1 MRAFFPLRRASGIG
15 RRCLLLLYPELRG
28 IQPGRWAN
36 ALERARQAE
45 LTLVERA
52 GFVAAVGFAAW
63 LLRPLADPGAVLVL
77 RYIEQF
83 MLALPVIALLVSPL
97 LVRRTRRG
105 LRREAG
111 SSHGDE
117 PCPEPQAATRTAPGP
132 VEPQR
137 TVAHR
142 RAS

>member
-1 MRAFFPLRRASGIG
+1 MQ
-15 RRCLLLLYPELRG
+15 PE
-28 IQPGRWAN
+28 RWAS
-36 ALERARQAE
+36 ALGRARQAE

-52 GFVAAVGFAAW
+52 GIATAVGFAAW
-63 LLRPLADPGAVLVL
+63 LLRPLADPGAALVV

-83 MLALPVIALLVSPL
+83 LLALPVIALLVSPW

-132 VEPQR
+132 VDPKR